1 MLDPSS
7 RESFCQAGFWQWRS
21 LPLQILATMSHPSPY
36 LGTTAPP
43 ASQLNTLHQGR
54 VLFASKHRGI
64 NCVFLCV
71 HAHMCVGRSGD
82 AVKLCSRKQGRSA
95 TAPGLRDR
103 PTSSGAGGSPSP
115 DPQLQCTIGL
125 LSARVLSEACTALRL
140 TDNGAAPVS
149 SIFSS
154 KCTQDVRPAHLFD
167 ATCKSLLSFLVGE
180 IMHKIRISQVTIMSS
195 CCRTSRAT

>member
-1 MLDPSS
+1 MKASVSWSS
-7 RESFCQAGFWQWRS
+7 GSGSPWLCKFWPAVTPKPIFG
-21 LPLQILATMSHPSPY
+21 PLHPPV
-36 LGTTAPP
+36 
-43 ASQLNTLHQGR
+43 SQLNTVH
-54 VLFASKHRGI
+54 KHMPNTVWVDDG
-64 NCVFLCV
+64 
-71 HAHMCVGRSGD
+71 

-167 ATCKSLLSFLVGE
+167 STRKSLLSFLVGE
-180 IMHKIRISQVTIMSS
+180 IVQKIRISQVTIMSS